1 MRGQLDEHAS
11 GDTAGAVN
19 QDRVPGG
26 RLQRVAHHLVR
37 GQRRNRQGGAHSKL
51 TSAGSLAQ
59 SCAGTMKRSAQ
70 LPCSRNGAECAVT

>member
-1 MRGQLDEHAS
+1 VCPAAAFSAS
-11 GDTAGAVN
+11 LTTWSAVSAGT
-19 QDRVPGG
+19 G
-26 RLQRVAHHLVR
+26 RA
-37 GQRRNRQGGAHSKL
+37 APISKL